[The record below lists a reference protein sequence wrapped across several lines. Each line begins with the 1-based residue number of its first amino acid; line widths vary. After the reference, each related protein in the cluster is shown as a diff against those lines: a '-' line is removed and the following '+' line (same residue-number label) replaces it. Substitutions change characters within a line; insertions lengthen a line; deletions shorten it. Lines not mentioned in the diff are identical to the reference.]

1 MLAVPPEKPPPWIHT
16 MTGSGRRG
24 SVLGVYTLTTRQSS
38 AVLVLVT
45 PVPTLPVCAHT
56 LPKVVVSLMPVH
68 GAAGRGGRQRSAPTG
83 GAAYGM
89 PRNSRASAVKK
100 PCTAPLS
107 VRTTRGAEP
116 VWECPA
122 ATAVPVAMP
131 VSPTARPAAAASRLM
146 DRLGAMACFIS
157 RHRELR
163 PAASRTGAKGLVTG
177 ADRDRLLTGSLLR
190 ARAAVKTSAT
200 LCGCQNYVMTHDLQR
215 RDAAGGP
222 PAGADMHIGGSSR
235 HAAPA

>member
-163 PAASRTGAKGLVTG
+163 PAAGCWPRGPVLRDWLPGRIAIGYSPVVFSALARRSRQAPPCVGART
-177 ADRDRLLTGSLLR
+177 
-190 ARAAVKTSAT
+190 TS
-200 LCGCQNYVMTHDLQR
+200 
-215 RDAAGGP
+215 
-222 PAGADMHIGGSSR
+222 
-235 HAAPA
+235 

>member
-89 PRNSRASAVKK
+89 PRNSS
-100 PCTAPLS
+100 
-107 VRTTRGAEP
+107 
-116 VWECPA
+116 PA
-122 ATAVPVAMP
+122 ATAWPRTAPSAVATTGRVAWFWPALLGVPGVA
-131 VSPTARPAAAASRLM
+131 VAVVHAAAAVSTTV
-146 DRLGAMACFIS
+146 AAA
-157 RHRELR
+157 
-163 PAASRTGAKGLVTG
+163 PAASPVRTRRPIGFARIV
-177 ADRDRLLTGSLLR
+177 ALTCSSLFE
-190 ARAAVKTSAT
+190 
-200 LCGCQNYVMTHDLQR
+200 GQNSLTVLNN
-215 RDAAGGP
+215 
-222 PAGADMHIGGSSR
+222 
-235 HAAPA
+235 